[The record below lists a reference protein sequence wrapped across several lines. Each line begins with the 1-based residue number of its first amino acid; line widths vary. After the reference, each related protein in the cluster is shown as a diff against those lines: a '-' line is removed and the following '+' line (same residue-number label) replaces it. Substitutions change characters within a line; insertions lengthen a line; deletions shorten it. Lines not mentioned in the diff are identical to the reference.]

1 MTGGRTDGRGSEKHS
16 GLLPIV
22 NGLEKRATDMYI
34 NRRKGDRDYETE
46 TMNAIS
52 QHRVTNHGFSA
63 ELLSLARRPR
73 GESERGNQS

>member
-1 MTGGRTDGRGSEKHS
+1 
-16 GLLPIV
+16 
-22 NGLEKRATDMYI
+22 MYI

-63 ELLSLARRPR
+63 ELLSLARRRPR
-73 GESERGNQS
+73 ERREGKSELTFRHSLTSSVNVEADPNFHEDESFIL